1 MSGPNPQEAG
11 DPGRNRTD
19 NIQLRRLALYPVELR
34 GHEKQFST
42 ETPRVYRGSVNG
54 MILLDATVNDKPA
67 VLLLDTGSDFTL
79 ISPQASGLSTAKL
92 RALTATKTAGAI
104 GEYVKS
110 RVDLRL

>member
-1 MSGPNPQEAG
+1 M
-11 DPGRNRTD
+11 
-19 NIQLRRLALYPVELR
+19 
-34 GHEKQFST
+34 
-42 ETPRVYRGSVNG
+42 YRGSVNG

-92 RALTATKTAGAI
+92 RALTATKTVGAI